1 MGLPEGIVYNEDFY
15 PVLGPPDGYVDAQ
28 LHSNNATQQ
37 GLAVDN
43 ETQDG
48 HDPEPEVND
57 KWEFSDMELVDLVA
71 LDRTF
76 DEFFQRREE

>member
-1 MGLPEGIVYNEDFY
+1 VYDEHIH
-15 PVLGPPDGYVDAQ
+15 PALGPPDGPVDAQ

-37 GLAVDN
+37 DLAWDN

-48 HDPEPEVND
+48 HDPELDVND
-57 KWEFSDMELVDLVA
+57 KWEFSDAELAALAA

-76 DEFFQRREE
+76 DEFYQRQEE

>member
-1 MGLPEGIVYNEDFY
+1 MGPPEGIVYNEDFY
-15 PVLGPPDGYVDAQ
+15 PVSGPPDGYVDAQ

-37 GLAVDN
+37 GLADD

-48 HDPEPEVND
+48 HDPEPEVKD
-57 KWEFSDMELVDLVA
+57 KWEFSDTELVALTA

-76 DEFFQRREE
+76 DEFYWRREE